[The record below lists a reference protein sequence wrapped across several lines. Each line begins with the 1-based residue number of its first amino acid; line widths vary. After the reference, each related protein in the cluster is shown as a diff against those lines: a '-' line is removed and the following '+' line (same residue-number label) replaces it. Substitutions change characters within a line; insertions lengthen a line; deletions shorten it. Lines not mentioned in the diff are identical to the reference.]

1 MQVTYDSPKA
11 NSELLEREPQI
22 IYTLQDFKLLVVR
35 MSEEHTKLKKHRQA
49 IYVDTESL
57 LGYLTERIAAGESYG
72 NTAETAHKK
81 RLGAWIRSRYHSDY
95 YKVLFERPL
104 EDMPLLINEPD
115 IGSIARWRLEIG
127 K

>member
-1 MQVTYDSPKA
+1 
-11 NSELLEREPQI
+11 
-22 IYTLQDFKLLVVR
+22 
-35 MSEEHTKLKKHRQA
+35 MSEEQDELRKNRQA

-57 LGYLTERIAAGESYG
+57 LGYLIERIKAGDNYG
-72 NTAETAHKK
+72 NTSETSHKK
-81 RLGAWIRSRYHSDY
+81 LLGSWIHNRYHSDY